1 MGKATTNTAFDSYVS
16 SAAPNKN
23 YSESTFLR
31 VKSGAML
38 GYISFARPFKPR
50 SSIVKAELVFHSAG
64 AYAAASRT
72 LVVKRQGNR
81 AALYKNLTWANKPAA
96 HGDSVSVT
104 QTTAL
109 EGGAEWRVDV
119 TAHCQLWSDGADFDG
134 WEVSTTL
141 AAELRFY
148 STDTTESWAKK
159 LEPELQVW
167 VADEPDAPQDLS
179 PSGNRIVSEP
189 KPVLRWSQ
197 LDINGDTNIVAAQVQ
212 VDNVVTFA
220 APDWD
225 SGEQGIDQPSMN
237 LQTVNVQGP
246 NPPGP
251 PFPGLPADSASR
263 YWRVRVKDGA
273 GLWSD
278 YSKPVSVR
286 YLLKG
291 VPTMIAPAVA
301 SPTISDPT
309 PPISWSLAGATQR
322 AYRLEVFR
330 KHATLNLWADAWD
343 SGKIT
348 ATTTT
353 VTLPKGVLAYDDR
366 RYRVRLTLWDTHDRQ
381 STPTAPAAYI
391 IEREFYFDKDAAV
404 SPTQSI
410 SATQQGPYPLVDVRF
425 TFAVLPDRAVVSRDG
440 VIVADIE
447 AADLE
452 GLRQGDGSYVW
463 VDRAPRPGDRN
474 AWTVR
479 PVSGGK
485 MGWGNPTAYLTPR
498 VRGRWLITKDT
509 EVFLAGTE
517 QDLNMVELAGELQ
530 PLGDGPPIR
539 IITGL
544 QGWSGTVS
552 GKLVRTQDATAL
564 DAVAASTWRDRL
576 MRIKRDQTPCTFI
589 AGDISVPVSIKDVVS
604 PPTALPRDER
614 GELSYTFSFG
624 LQERAAHDWEAYG

>member
-1 MGKATTNTAFDSYVS
+1 MGYAPTRTAFDSYVS
-16 SAAPNKN
+16 SAAPSKN

-31 VKSGAML
+31 TKSGSML
-38 GYISFARPFKPR
+38 SYISFAKPFKDR
-50 SSIVKAELVFHSAG
+50 SSIVKAHLVFHSAG

-81 AALYKNLTWANKPAA
+81 TALYKNLTWANKPAA
-96 HGDSVSVT
+96 HSDSVSVT
-104 QTTAL
+104 KTTAL
-109 EGGAEWRVDV
+109 DGGAEWVVDV

-134 WEVSTTL
+134 WELSTTS

-148 STDTTESWAKK
+148 STDTTESWAAK
-159 LEPELQVW
+159 LEPELRVW

-179 PSGNRIVSEP
+179 PSGNRIVSEA

-197 LDINGDTNIVAAQVQ
+197 LDINGNTNIVAAQVQ

-220 APDWD
+220 VPDWD
-225 SGEQGIDQPSMN
+225 SGEQSIDQPSLN
-237 LQTVNVQGP
+237 LQTVGSP
-246 NPPGP
+246 AP
-251 PFPGLPADSASR
+251 PFPGLPTDGTSR

-278 YSKPVSVR
+278 YSKPVSFR
-286 YLLKG
+286 YVPKG
-291 VPTMIAPAVA
+291 SLTVSAPAAA

-309 PPISWSLAGATQR
+309 PPISWALAGATQR
-322 AYRLEVFR
+322 AYRVEVDR
-330 KHATLNLWADAWD
+330 KHATLNLWGEAWD

-348 ATTTT
+348 STTTT
-353 VTLPKGVLAYDDR
+353 VTLPKGAITYDDR
-366 RYRVRLTLWDTHDRQ
+366 MYRVRVTVWDALDRQ
-381 STPTAPAAYI
+381 STPTAPASYI
-391 IEREFYFDKDAAV
+391 IEREFLFDKDAAV

-410 SATQQGPYPLVDVRF
+410 SATQQGPYPMVDVRF
-425 TFAVLPDRAVVSRDG
+425 TFAVLPDRAIISRDG

-463 VDRAPRPGDRN
+463 VDRAPRPGVRN

-498 VRGRWLITKDT
+498 VRGRWLITDKF
-509 EVFLAGTE
+509 EIFLAGSD

-539 IITGL
+539 IVTGL

-552 GKLVRTQDATAL
+552 GTLIRTDLSNAL
-564 DAVAASTWRDRL
+564 DAVSASTWRDRL
-576 MRIKRDQTPCTFI
+576 VRIKRDQTPCTFI
-589 AGDISVPVSIKDVVS
+589 AGDISVPVTVKDIVA
-604 PPTALPRDER
+604 PPTALPRDHR
-614 GELSYTFSFG
+614 GELSYTFSFA
-624 LQERAAHDWEAYG
+624 LQERRAHDWEAYG